1 MDRTIRYK
9 LEQLAKRLRSQVFA
23 CLLIGLWMIMLA
35 TIFQISK
42 QTNIGNSPS
51 LSNVYLLSIFLVGS
65 GLLYLWSRF
74 GYRDLRSIA
83 ERIEKRFPDIDQK
96 LVTAIEAPKP
106 SESEFLRQ
114 KLIEETLSHSKK
126 HPWEEIV
133 PRRRLSMLW
142 GLQWMFLLC
151 ALILP
156 LILRTTGDQK
166 PLAANPVLEKL
177 TDWVIEPGNTQIEKG
192 TDLLVSVR
200 FPEQFTE
207 EMKLIAESPDGE
219 TQSISLQRSMRDP
232 IASAS
237 LRRVNQPLRYRIEGS
252 SKTSEPFTVQIYEH
266 PSVVQS
272 DALIRSPA
280 YAQQDEKTIA
290 NTRRVSIVDGAT
302 VAWSLRL
309 NKPVV
314 SAEWIDEDGET
325 SLLEANPEDP
335 TEYRI
340 ANHPE
345 SSKRYRLRMTDA
357 QGRTEKTAEEFIV
370 KVIPNREPELKL
382 TSASD
387 QRVSAIQE
395 MMVAAKVQDDFGIH
409 RAGIN
414 VSVGES
420 EPQDIV
426 LTSPSELANKKTDL
440 QHLIDLESLSAK
452 ADQLV
457 TYHFWTEDLD
467 RNGQPRRI
475 ESDLF
480 FAEVRPFEELFREG
494 DSSATQQRQQQ
505 QQQQQQGSQGEQQ
518 AEELAELQKKII
530 SATWN
535 LIRGLSNLSGDQNQA
550 LTDKVSV
557 VRESQNQAI
566 EQSEKLKENLQ
577 SPESEQDLFR
587 VQSSMRDAIKDLDGV
602 ESQSASIGLRDAMKH
617 MRAAYEGLLRLRARE
632 HEITQS
638 QQQQSSSQQSQSASQ
653 RNRQQQIQQLK
664 LEQDPSRYEEES
676 QPIPEESQAER
687 EMRQVINRLDEL
699 ARRQQDVNEQVR
711 ELDLALQAAT
721 DEQEKKELQEQ
732 LDRLREDQQELV
744 QDADELLERMNNPET
759 RNALEESRKQIENA
773 REQMQKS
780 EQQLR
785 NAEPSAALNSGTRA
799 QQNVDDTRQKLR
811 EQSSEA
817 LKEDV
822 QRLVQQ
828 AQKVT
833 DKQTELERQLRDQ
846 TGQPPRDTKDDPNA
860 QEDGR
865 QRRESL
871 LRSEAELSQDP
882 NAQANNLEA
891 WKDQKQQYLDLLDR
905 IKETVEQAEG
915 SEPLLAEQLYETFR
929 DASRQPTEQRL
940 DRIPMMLERGMDQPS
955 VEESQEVSKDLQGI
969 RDRIE
974 KSTESILGSE
984 EDSLRRALKEI
995 DRANRAIQDE
1005 LAQRGAADP
1014 ESSQPTDSQPSEGQP
1029 SEGQPREG
1037 QPREGQPRE
1046 GQPSEG
1052 QPSEGQPSEG
1062 QPSEGQPG
1070 EGQPSEGQP
1079 SEGQPSE
1086 GQPSE
1091 GQPSEGQPSEGQP
1104 SEGQPSEGQP
1114 SRGQT
1119 RGQQPNNS
1127 SSERS
1132 ARSVLEQ
1139 LEARAQRSGG
1149 PELSAPLMGEDY
1161 AQWTDR
1167 LRDIEE
1173 LVRDPDLKAEAARVR
1188 EAARDFRMEYKRH
1201 SREPQW
1207 DLVKKMISNP
1217 LQELQRRVQEELV
1230 RKTAKQ
1236 NELVP
1241 LDRDPVP
1248 ERFRS
1253 ELDRYFERLGGEQSK

>member
-23 CLLIGLWMIMLA
+23 CLLIGLWLIMLA

-51 LSNVYLLSIFLVGS
+51 LSNIVLLSIFLVGS

-106 SESEFLRQ
+106 SESGFLRQ

-340 ANHPE
+340 ANHPK

-773 REQMQKS
+773 REQMQQS

-799 QQNVDDTRQKLR
+799 QQNVDETRQKLR

-828 AQKVT
+828 AQKVA

-846 TGQPPRDTKDDPNA
+846 TGQPPSGTKNDPNA

-882 NAQANNLEA
+882 NAQAKNLEA

-940 DRIPMMLERGMDQPS
+940 DRIPMMLERGMDQPA
-955 VEESQEVSKDLQGI
+955 VEESQEVSKDLQGL

-974 KSTESILGSE
+974 KSTESVLGSE

-995 DRANRAIQDE
+995 DRASRAIQDE

-1014 ESSQPTDSQPSEGQP
+1014 ESSQPTDSQPR
-1029 SEGQPREG
+1029 EGQPREG

-1052 QPSEGQPSEG
+1052 QPS
-1062 QPSEGQPG
+1062 
-1070 EGQPSEGQP
+1070 
-1079 SEGQPSE
+1079 
-1086 GQPSE
+1086 
-1091 GQPSEGQPSEGQP
+1091 
-1104 SEGQPSEGQP
+1104 
-1114 SRGQT
+1114 RGQA
-1119 RGQQPNNS
+1119 RGGQQPNNS

-1132 ARSVLEQ
+1132 SRSVLEQ

>member
-1 MDRTIRYK
+1 MQHKPRISEVIIMDRTIRCK

-23 CLLIGLWMIMLA
+23 CLLIGLWLIMLA

-51 LSNVYLLSIFLVGS
+51 SSNVFLLTVFLVGS

-74 GYRDLRSIA
+74 GYRDLGSIA

-114 KLIEETLSHSKK
+114 RLIEETLSHSKK

-133 PRRRLSMLW
+133 PRWRLSMLW

-166 PLAANPVLEKL
+166 PLAANPALEKL

-207 EMKLIAESPDGE
+207 EMKLIAESPNGE
-219 TQSISLQRSMRDP
+219 SQSISLQRSMRDP

-325 SLLEANPEDP
+325 SLLEANPEDL

-395 MMVAAKVQDDFGIH
+395 MMVAAKVQDDFGIQ

-505 QQQQQQGSQGEQQ
+505 QQQQQGSQGEQQ

-535 LIRGLSNLSGDQNQA
+535 LVRGLSNLSGDQNQA

-638 QQQQSSSQQSQSASQ
+638 QQQQSSSQQSKSASQ

-759 RNALEESRKQIENA
+759 RNALEEFRKQIENA
-773 REQMQKS
+773 REQMQQS

-828 AQKVT
+828 AQKVA

-846 TGQPPRDTKDDPNA
+846 TGQPPSDTKDDPNA

-882 NAQANNLEA
+882 NAQAKNQEA

-929 DASRQPTEQRL
+929 DASRQPTVQRL
-940 DRIPMMLERGMDQPS
+940 DRIPMMLERGMDQPA
-955 VEESQEVSKDLQGI
+955 VEESQEVSKDLQGL

-974 KSTESILGSE
+974 KSTESVLGSE

-1005 LAQRGAADP
+1005 LTQRGAADP
-1014 ESSQPTDSQPSEGQP
+1014 ESSQPADP
-1029 SEGQPREG
+1029 
-1037 QPREGQPRE
+1037 QPRE

-1062 QPSEGQPG
+1062 QPSEGQPR
-1070 EGQPSEGQP
+1070 EGQPR
-1079 SEGQPSE
+1079 
-1086 GQPSE
+1086 
-1091 GQPSEGQPSEGQP
+1091 
-1104 SEGQPSEGQP
+1104 EGQP
-1114 SRGQT
+1114 SRGQA
-1119 RGQQPNNS
+1119 RGGQQPNNS

-1149 PELSAPLMGEDY
+1149 AELSAPLMGEDY

-1201 SREPQW
+1201 SKEPQW